1 MRIPPSLFD
10 IPSRPLADAFN
21 IRYSTKYYDAES
33 DLYYYGY
40 RYYAPSLHRWL
51 TRDPIAEE
59 GGLNLYGFCENRSTF
74 EIDAR
79 GEMAYVLELSREP
92 GEKKFV
98 DITQREEIA
107 RYRLKLDVFLT
118 SLQKDSL
125 KFNMLVRKG
134 CVFFNGKPFT
144 GNYEEYRSLAQRER
158 RSKVVM
164 SYCGYKQSMAMIKEM
179 IVACDRDYDAVALCA
194 HGSLSW
200 RSDKHHLANFAGE
213 MVAGR
218 DVRSA
223 LEKLTRQFG
232 RTVTFVS
239 CLQTHSEKNKN
250 ANTDESYALD
260 YVIKGVEGKSY
271 TLTPIRIVRKIDG
284 KAVQ

>member
-1 MRIPPSLFD
+1 M
-10 IPSRPLADAFN
+10 
-21 IRYSTKYYDAES
+21 
-33 DLYYYGY
+33 
-40 RYYAPSLHRWL
+40 
-51 TRDPIAEE
+51 
-59 GGLNLYGFCENRSTF
+59 
-74 EIDAR
+74 
-79 GEMAYVLELSREP
+79 
-92 GEKKFV
+92 
-98 DITQREEIA
+98 
-107 RYRLKLDVFLT
+107 
-118 SLQKDSL
+118 
-125 KFNMLVRKG
+125 
-134 CVFFNGKPFT
+134 
-144 GNYEEYRSLAQRER
+144 
-158 RSKVVM
+158 
-164 SYCGYKQSMAMIKEM
+164 
-179 IVACDRDYDAVALCA
+179 ACDRDYDAVALCA